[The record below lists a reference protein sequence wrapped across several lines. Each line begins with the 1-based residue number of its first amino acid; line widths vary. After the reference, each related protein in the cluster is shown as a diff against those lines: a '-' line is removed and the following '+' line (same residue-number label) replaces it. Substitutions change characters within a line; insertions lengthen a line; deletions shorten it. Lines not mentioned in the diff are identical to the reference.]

1 MNKTELQK
9 VFEGMNGLHVVVV
22 GDVMLDNYWWGNVDR
37 ISPEAPVP
45 IVAISKRE
53 SRLGGAANVALNCRA
68 LGAKV
73 TLASITGDDIDGR
86 TLVSLTEDAGID
98 TELVMK
104 SNKRPTTTKTRVIS
118 RNQQMMRVDEE
129 VTDELY
135 AEEEHPFIDMV
146 LKYLQRVKPQALIFE
161 DYNKGLL
168 KENVIRHITAH
179 CREIGIITVVDPKK
193 KNFLAY
199 KHVTI
204 FKPNL
209 KEVREGL
216 HLELPNVNQKELDE
230 AHNKLNGIL
239 HNDVTFITLSEKG
252 VFYNNGQT
260 SAVLPSHIRNIA
272 DVSGAGDTVV
282 ATATLVYALTK
293 DVRLMA
299 EVSNLAGGLVCE
311 EVGVVSIKK
320 DMLLHE
326 CERVLESAMPSTA
339 NHEEFY

>member
-1 MNKTELQK
+1 MNKEELKK
-9 VFEGMNGLHVVVV
+9 VFDGMDNLHVVVV
-22 GDVMLDNYWWGNVDR
+22 GDVMLDNYWWGNVER

-45 IVAISKRE
+45 VVAISKRE

-73 TLASITGDDIDGR
+73 TLASIVGADSDGAI
-86 TLVSLTEDAGID
+86 LVKLAGEAGID
-98 TELVMK
+98 TSLIME
-104 SNKRPTTTKTRVIS
+104 SSRRPTTTKVRILS
-118 RNQQMMRVDEE
+118 RNQQMLRVDDE

-135 AEEEHPFIDMV
+135 TEEEHPFIDLV
-146 LKYLQRVKPQALIFE
+146 LKYLQKVKPDALIFE

-179 CREIGIITVVDPKK
+179 CREIGMVTVVDPKK

-199 KHVTI
+199 KDVTI

-216 HLELPNVNQKELDE
+216 HMELATVDKPELDA
-230 AHNKLNGIL
+230 AHNKLNEHL
-239 HNDVTFITLSEKG
+239 HHDITFITLSEKG
-252 VFYNNGQT
+252 VFYNNGET

-282 ATATLVYALTK
+282 ATATLVYTLTR

-311 EVGVVSIKK
+311 QVGVVSINKE
-320 DMLLHE
+320 LLRAE
-326 CERVLESAMPSTA
+326 CELLLCD
-339 NHEEFY
+339 